1 MKKIFIIALSFLL
14 ILALA
19 GCSTNKAENS
29 DDVVDILPNIQNESD
44 YTGTK
49 IDSAV
54 WDIDN
59 DGIYEDLSLYTGP
72 TYGVTSYLVMA
83 CVDGNV
89 KYKGIITAAFES
101 EPSFDSM
108 SKDPII
114 VINGD
119 GHKMTVIRD
128 SIVFDNL
135 K

>member
-1 MKKIFIIALSFLL
+1 MKKIFIIALSLL
-14 ILALA
+14 SILALV
-19 GCSTNKAENS
+19 GCGTNKAENS
-29 DDVVDILPNIQNESD
+29 DDVVDILQNIQNESD

-59 DGIYEDLSLYTGP
+59 DGIYEDCSLYTGP
-72 TYGVTSYLVMA
+72 TYGVTTYLVLA
-83 CVDGNV
+83 SVDGNV
-89 KYKGIITAAFES
+89 KYKEIITATFES
-101 EPSFDSM
+101 EPSFDSK

-119 GHKMTVIRD
+119 SHKMTVIRD
-128 SIVFDNL
+128 RIVIDNL